1 MPPQQNLFGSAF
13 GAAAEKAKL
22 AAERAKEKAAAAA
35 TSASTRLSE
44 SGLRES
50 LESARSSVAAAAS
63 TGAESIAE
71 SIKTTIEA
79 DRIEITLRE
88 KNRRI
93 LELEEKQA
101 KLNAQLKKAL
111 FGDAL
116 GEATAL
122 AKQREQELETMKQRT
137 MAKFKDMAKEKAA
150 LEERIRTLERETVSA
165 SASAASAA
173 SSPFGAMSTVPASPS
188 AFDSPELRGG
198 DTGSAG
204 HATPM
209 TAGCDDGLLISGL
222 DMPGSSEPPQQSNE
236 RQRQQQQQQ
245 LLAEATN
252 ELKRLRETITQKD
265 GQLAELRGK
274 GREVSPA
281 SSSFGFETTHTTC
294 VSLASCSLPA
304 CSRTLAKFA

>member
-50 LESARSSVAAAAS
+50 LESARSTVAAAAS

-71 SIKTTIEA
+71 GIKTTIEA

-209 TAGCDDGLLISGL
+209 TAGCGDGLLISGL

-236 RQRQQQQQQ
+236 RQRQQQQQ
-245 LLAEATN
+245 LAEATN

-294 VSLASCSLPA
+294 VPLASCLLPA
-304 CSRTLAKFA
+304 CSRTLAKLA